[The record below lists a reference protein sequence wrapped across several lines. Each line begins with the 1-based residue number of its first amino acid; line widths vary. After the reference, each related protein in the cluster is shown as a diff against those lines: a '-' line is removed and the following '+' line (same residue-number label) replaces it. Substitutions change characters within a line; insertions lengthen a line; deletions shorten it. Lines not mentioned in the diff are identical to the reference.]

1 MKSGDIF
8 GYALGAIRLRKLR
21 AGLTTLGVVIGIAAI
36 VALLSISQGL
46 QVTITDQ
53 LQSGFAADTLIVS
66 SSSGGG
72 IFGGIRRGIGG
83 GIGGAGSDFRL
94 FVSDAELINDI
105 EGVVASAAIIQK
117 VSSIKTEDHTINV
130 YVVGVDFAT
139 YSEIY
144 SSTFVAE
151 TGEILSTPESSTVVV
166 GKRVSD
172 RWENG
177 TLVCSVGDVVEVVWT
192 DTSVRPY
199 VNKTIQVTVVAVL
212 EEIGGFSPSSP
223 SPSDYS
229 VYMPLEDAQSLF
241 GTDESETIVVKL
253 TDENDETIES
263 VSDAIKKLFDDKV
276 FVASS
281 TAILSIITS
290 TFDTVE
296 LFLSGIAAISLL
308 VAGVGIMNIMIV
320 SLMERTREIGILKAL
335 GMKSRTVLAIFLSEA
350 VIIGVLGAMFGIG
363 LGWILSNVAARIF
376 TGGGFATAI
385 RPAAGSTGFAI
396 TPVLTPIVLL
406 GAFGFGIAVSVIFAI
421 YPAWRA
427 SKLKPVDALR
437 YE

>member
-1 MKSGDIF
+1 MEVGDVF
-8 GYALGAIRLRKLR
+8 SYALGAIRLRKLR

-53 LQSGFAADTLIVS
+53 LKSGFATDTLIVS
-66 SSSGGG
+66 PGSGGG
-72 IFGGIRRGIGG
+72 IFSGVGG
-83 GIGGAGSDFRL
+83 GIGGASSDFSL
-94 FVSDAELINDI
+94 VVTDTQIINEI
-105 EGVVASAAIIQK
+105 EDVVTSAAVIQEIGY
-117 VSSIKTEDHTINV
+117 IKSGDQTVTA
-130 YVVGVDFAT
+130 YVVGVDFAA

-144 SSTFVAE
+144 GSTFVAE
-151 TGEILSTPESSTVVV
+151 SGEIVPNPDNDTVVV

-177 TLVCSVGDVVEVVWT
+177 TLVCNVDDAVEIIWT
-192 DTSVRPY
+192 NTTVRPPKNETY
-199 VNKTIQVTVVAVL
+199 TVTVAAVL
-212 EEIGGFSPSSP
+212 KEIGGLSLTG
-223 SPSDYS
+223 PSDFA
-229 VYMPLEDAQSLF
+229 VYIPLGQAQSLF
-241 GTDESETIVVKL
+241 GTDECDRIIVKL
-253 TDENDETIES
+253 ANEDSATIEAVSKAIEDAFSGQVS
-263 VSDAIKKLFDDKV
+263 VT
-276 FVASS
+276 SS
-281 TAILSIITS
+281 TAILNTISSIFS
-290 TFDTVE
+290 TIE
-296 LFLSGIAAISLL
+296 LFLAGIAAISLL

-350 VIIGVLGAMFGIG
+350 VIVGLMGAIFGIG
-363 LGWILSNVAARIF
+363 LGWVLANVAARVF
-376 TGGGFATAI
+376 TGGGFA
-385 RPAAGSTGFAI
+385 AATGQRAASGGFVI
-396 TPVLTPIVLL
+396 TPVLTPTVLL